1 MTTSQ
6 AGAILGRSARTVQ
19 RMAERGDLPYVQR
32 LSGPNGSYLFD
43 PDTVH
48 RMARELELKAQPK
61 KKAS

>member
-43 PDTVH
+43 PDVVH
-48 RMARELELKAQPK
+48 QMARALELAAQQRR
-61 KKAS
+61 KAS